1 MPYLV
6 KVQICFALL
15 WIVYRLFLQRDGR
28 FARSRAYL
36 LLSVPVSFLIP
47 LLSIPVLPASQS
59 AAVPT
64 VPVAAVA
71 EAPVRIQPVSAAE
84 DASLFAEA
92 APEALFASPAPVPT
106 STRVATA
113 ASPGTQVP
121 ASFRAAAV
129 SAFAA
134 LVPAGWP
141 GLLYM
146 WLFWCGIAGSL
157 LLLLY
162 YLGHTLRWVRLIREG
177 NVSRMLDDVRVVY
190 SPAVSSP
197 CSLFN
202 CIFVNR
208 RDLGENEFRE
218 LMAHELCHIRLRHS
232 WDRLLA
238 VVVTLFCWWNPFV
251 WLWHRSLCEVHEYQA
266 DDAVLRCGFDAEQ
279 YVMLMVSSVA
289 GARTTLASGFSYS
302 LVRKRLQMLSRGAS
316 RRAGLRMLLVVPALA
331 VLLALFSFTE
341 RPVAACSPEQAPA
354 ELSDQLLSA
363 FGYSADAA
371 PAAAQAQTAAE
382 EGPTRS
388 SGDDTVPADDAEQTA
403 AVQPGAASADASGA
417 SGYGVP
423 ASGGE
428 SPAGGRVSS
437 KGDDVVIMVDG
448 KVDPRGANALGELDP
463 ADVERITVGTKDSPV
478 VMVTTKRR
486 LVDYP
491 EQPDVIRKREGDFG
505 IREFLDASAENPQAR
520 AGSRAG
526 TSAPVKTDGWDEA
539 IETAAAI
546 ERSAQT
552 PASSTLDLTA
562 NALGAASD
570 AVSAAGGTPASIQI
584 AASRDVLQA
593 KADVVRAKEDIVKA
607 KADIE
612 RAKAE
617 VVAEAARLRK
627 QLDDDTARWA
637 GTFAGQYAGDSRET
651 SKSHVQDNMIR
662 LTRFAGRNISGVSAS
677 SGFRVEVRESSSTSV
692 EIVMPAEWQQYLTCE
707 LTSDGVVQLGLDTR
721 RLSGSKGLRINKGQ
735 LTAVVSLLKFSQLK
749 CSIGA
754 VIRCTGNFKGGAVQL
769 RASSGGMVDG
779 LSLKASEALIDASS
793 GGVIRNV
800 AVTAPKAAVEISAGA
815 VVKGVSLDAA
825 ALTCHVSSGAV
836 ATLEHTGKSATL
848 STGSGGTIRISGAT
862 QTLSLHKSTS
872 GGHINTDGYR
882 VSGS

>member
-1 MPYLV
+1 MWSTLPYLV

-47 LLSIPVLPASQS
+47 LLSIPVLPASQP
-59 AAVPT
+59 AAVHA
-64 VPVAAVA
+64 VPAAAVA
-71 EAPVRIQPVSAAE
+71 EAPVRTQPVSGAE

-92 APEALFASPAPVPT
+92 APEALSASPAPVST

-113 ASPGTQVP
+113 ASPGTRGP
-121 ASFRAAAV
+121 ASLRAAAASV
-129 SAFAA
+129 FAA

-141 GLLYM
+141 GLLYA
-146 WLFWCGIAGSL
+146 WLLWCGVAGSL

-162 YLGHTLRWVRLIREG
+162 YLGHTLRWVRLMREG

-279 YVMLMVSSVA
+279 YITLMVSSVA

-341 RPVAACSPEQAPA
+341 RPLTAGTPEQAPA

-363 FGYSADAA
+363 LGYSDAHEA
-371 PAAAQAQTAAE
+371 STFF
-382 EGPTRS
+382 

-403 AVQPGAASADASGA
+403 AVQPGAASADASGVP
-417 SGYGVP
+417 GYGAP

-448 KVDPRGANALGELDP
+448 KV
-463 ADVERITVGTKDSPV
+463 
-478 VMVTTKRR
+478 
-486 LVDYP
+486 
-491 EQPDVIRKREGDFG
+491 Q
-505 IREFLDASAENPQAR
+505 
-520 AGSRAG
+520 
-526 TSAPVKTDGWDEA
+526 DG
-539 IETAAAI
+539 
-546 ERSAQT
+546 
-552 PASSTLDLTA
+552 
-562 NALGAASD
+562 
-570 AVSAAGGTPASIQI
+570 
-584 AASRDVLQA
+584 
-593 KADVVRAKEDIVKA
+593 
-607 KADIE
+607 
-612 RAKAE
+612 
-617 VVAEAARLRK
+617 
-627 QLDDDTARWA
+627 
-637 GTFAGQYAGDSRET
+637 
-651 SKSHVQDNMIR
+651 MIR

-677 SGFRVEVRESSSTSV
+677 SGFSVEVRESNSTSV
-692 EIVMPAEWQQYLTCE
+692 EIAMPAEWQQYLTCE
-707 LTSDGVVQLGLDTR
+707 LTPDGVVQLGLDTR
-721 RLSGSKGLRINKGQ
+721 RLSGSRGLRINKGQ
-735 LTAVVSLLKFSQLK
+735 LTAVVSLPKFSQLK
-749 CSIGA
+749 CSSGA

-769 RASSGGMVDG
+769 RASSGGMIDG

-800 AVTAPKAAVEISAGA
+800 AVTAPKADVEISSGA
-815 VVKGVSLDAA
+815 VIKGVSLDAA
-825 ALTCHVSSGAV
+825 VLTCRASSGAV
-836 ATLEHTGKSATL
+836 ATLEHTGKAATL